1 MREPAASVMT
11 CRDSSQII
19 HPPPRNTV
27 KRRSLLSLIPLVAAG
42 PALSACGSTSSDG
55 GGSAAGAPSAGD
67 SSAGAAASPTPHVA
81 PTVSDMT
88 TPPKEFGIRD
98 SLPDIIKQMSMR
110 HVSNRYAAASI
121 SSYAEG
127 AYAYYVDLADL
138 TTREIGVEAGTG
150 DYRTTI
156 VDEYSSN
163 TGATTPG
170 AAYVM
175 NPGPMIVDDEFGYI
189 LTGLTKNAAGG
200 KPETHAIDMVKIS
213 LIDGSVSSKATLWDD
228 VNPKQAGSGEVSF
241 SSDSSALIITCDR
254 RCISLSTGDLSVLQ
268 QPDMGTRE
276 IIGDFLGSYDTKT
289 GYTLTSLIDG
299 STLTYSDKQVPLR
312 AFGKWLYIGNVGG
325 VFEITSVTAV
335 DTTTKAEVVITDT
348 IPESTKYSTGGEGM
362 LSTKF
367 IGEYLVTCTPD
378 AFDVRRPG
386 DATAMLSLKADGGK
400 EIPNKAT
407 IFGDVIYTASG
418 YQKIRLLSLST
429 GEELSS
435 VAFPLDSLEQVNHF
449 GAFGN
454 SGTDGNVFIPATA
467 W

>member
-1 MREPAASVMT
+1 M
-11 CRDSSQII
+11 
-19 HPPPRNTV
+19 
-27 KRRSLLSLIPLVAAG
+27 
-42 PALSACGSTSSDG
+42 
-55 GGSAAGAPSAGD
+55 
-67 SSAGAAASPTPHVA
+67 
-81 PTVSDMT
+81 
-88 TPPKEFGIRD
+88 
-98 SLPDIIKQMSMR
+98 
-110 HVSNRYAAASI
+110 
-121 SSYAEG
+121 
-127 AYAYYVDLADL
+127 DLADL
-138 TTREIGVEAGTG
+138 TVREIGVEAGTG

-156 VDEYSSN
+156 VDEDSSN

-175 NPGPMIVDDEFGYI
+175 NPGPMIVDDEFGYV

-213 LIDGSVSSKATLWDD
+213 LIDGSVNSKTTLWDD
-228 VNPKQAGSGEVSF
+228 VDPKQASNGEVSF

-254 RCISLSTGDLSVLQ
+254 RCISLSTGDLSILQ

-276 IIGDFLGSYDTKT
+276 VIGDFLGAYDTKT

-325 VFEITSVTAV
+325 IFELTSVTAV
-335 DTTTKAEVVITDT
+335 DTTTKTEVPITDT
-348 IPESTKYSTGGEGM
+348 IPGSTEYSTGGEGM
-362 LSTKF
+362 RSTKLV
-367 IGEYLVTCTPD
+367 GEYLVTCTPD

-386 DATAMLSLKADGGK
+386 DATAMLSLKADSGK
-400 EIPNKAT
+400 KLPSKAT
-407 IFGDVIYTASG
+407 IFGDVIYTTSG
-418 YQKIRLLSLST
+418 YQKIQLLSLST

-435 VAFPLDSLEQVNHF
+435 TAFPLDSVEQVNHF

-454 SGTDGNVFIPATA
+454 SGTDGSVFIPATA

>member
-1 MREPAASVMT
+1 M
-11 CRDSSQII
+11 
-19 HPPPRNTV
+19 
-27 KRRSLLSLIPLVAAG
+27 KRRSLLSLLPLVAAG

-55 GGSAAGAPSAGD
+55 GGSDGGGSAAGD

-88 TPPKEFGIRD
+88 TPPKEFGTQD
-98 SLPDIIKQMSMR
+98 SLSEDLKRMSMKC
-110 HVSNRYAAASI
+110 VSNRYAASA
-121 SSYAEG
+121 AR
-127 AYAYYVDLADL
+127 YVDLADL
-138 TTREIGVEAGTG
+138 TVREIDVEAGTG

-156 VDEYSSN
+156 IDEN
-163 TGATTPG
+163 TPVTSETTPG

-175 NPGPMIVDDEFGYI
+175 QPGAMIVDDEFGYV

-213 LIDGSVSSKATLWDD
+213 LIDGSVSSKKTLWDD
-228 VNPKQAGSGEVSF
+228 VDPKQVSDGKVSF
-241 SSDSSALIITCDR
+241 SSDTSALIITCDR
-254 RCISLSTGDLSVLQ
+254 RCISLSTGDLSILQ
-268 QPDMGTRE
+268 QPDMGTRDV
-276 IIGDFLGSYDTKT
+276 IGDFLGAYDTKT

-325 VFEITSVTAV
+325 IFELTSVTAV
-335 DTTTKAEVVITDT
+335 DTTTKTEVPITDT
-348 IPESTKYSTGGEGM
+348 IPGSTEYSTGGGGM
-362 LSTKF
+362 RSTKLV
-367 IGEYLVTCTPD
+367 GEYLVTCTPD

-386 DATAMLSLKADGGK
+386 DATAMLSLKADSGK
-400 EIPNKAT
+400 KLPSKAT
-407 IFGDVIYTASG
+407 IFGDVIYTTSG
-418 YQKIRLLSLST
+418 YQKIQLLSLST

-435 VAFPLDSLEQVNHF
+435 TAFPLDSVEQVNHF

-454 SGTDGNVFIPATA
+454 SGTDGSVFIPATA

>member
-1 MREPAASVMT
+1 M
-11 CRDSSQII
+11 
-19 HPPPRNTV
+19 
-27 KRRSLLSLIPLVAAG
+27 KRRSLLSLLPLVAAG
-42 PALSACGSTSSDG
+42 PALSACGSTSSGGGGSDG
-55 GGSAAGAPSAGD
+55 GGSAAGD

-88 TPPKEFGIRD
+88 TPPKEFGTQD
-98 SLPDIIKQMSMR
+98 SLSEIIKQMSMR
-110 HVSNRYAAASI
+110 YVSNRYAAASI
-121 SSYAEG
+121 SSYADG

-170 AAYVM
+170 ANYVM
-175 NPGPMIVDDEFGYI
+175 TPGPMIVDDEFGYI
-189 LTGLTKNAAGG
+189 LTSLTKSATGG
-200 KPETHAIDMVKIS
+200 KPETHTIDMVKIS
-213 LIDGSVSSKATLWDD
+213 LIDGSVSSKTTLWDD
-228 VNPKQAGSGEVSF
+228 VDPKQVSDGKVSF
-241 SSDSSALIITCDR
+241 SSDASALIITCDR
-254 RCISLSTGDLSVLQ
+254 RCVSLSTGDLSILQ
-268 QPDMGTRE
+268 QPDMGTRDV
-276 IIGDFLGSYDTKT
+276 IGDFLGAYDTKT

-299 STLTYSDKQVPLR
+299 STLNYSDKQIPLR

-325 VFEITSVTAV
+325 IFEITSVTAV
-335 DTTTKAEVVITDT
+335 DTTTKTEVPITDT
-348 IPESTKYSTGGEGM
+348 IPESTEYSAGGEGM
-362 LSTKF
+362 TSTKL

-400 EIPNKAT
+400 KLPDSDPTKTT
-407 IFGDVIYTASG
+407 IFGDVIYTLSG

-435 VAFPLDSLEQVNHF
+435 TAFPLDSVEQVNHF
-449 GAFGN
+449 GAFG
-454 SGTDGNVFIPATA
+454 SAGVAGKGNEFIPATA

>member
-1 MREPAASVMT
+1 M
-11 CRDSSQII
+11 
-19 HPPPRNTV
+19 
-27 KRRSLLSLIPLVAAG
+27 KRRSLLSLLPLVAAG
-42 PALSACGSTSSDG
+42 PALSACGSTSSG
-55 GGSAAGAPSAGD
+55 GEGSAAGAPSAGD

-88 TPPKEFGIRD
+88 TPPKEFGTQD
-98 SLPDIIKQMSMR
+98 SLPEIIKRMSIEYL
-110 HVSNRYAAASI
+110 SNRYAAGSI
-121 SSYAEG
+121 GFMEG
-127 AYAYYVDLADL
+127 IHSYYVDLADF
-138 TTREIGVEAGTG
+138 TVSEIHIEAGSG

-156 VDEYSSN
+156 VDTDAPISS
-163 TGATTPG
+163 ATTPG

-175 NPGPMIVDDEFGYI
+175 NPGPMIVDDEFGYV

-213 LIDGSVSSKATLWDD
+213 LIDGSVNSKTTLWDD
-228 VNPKQAGSGEVSF
+228 VDPKQASNGEVSF

-254 RCISLSTGDLSVLQ
+254 RCISLSTGDLSILQ

-276 IIGDFLGSYDTKT
+276 VIGDFLGAYDTKT

-325 VFEITSVTAV
+325 IFELTSVTAV
-335 DTTTKAEVVITDT
+335 DTTTKTEVPITDT
-348 IPESTKYSTGGEGM
+348 IPESTEYSTGGEGM
-362 LSTKF
+362 LPTKL

-386 DATAMLSLKADGGK
+386 DATAMLSLKAEGGK
-400 EIPNKAT
+400 KLPNEAT

-418 YQKIRLLSLST
+418 YQKIQLLSLST

-435 VAFPLDSLEQVNHF
+435 TAFPLDSVEQVNHF

-454 SGTDGNVFIPATA
+454 SGTDGSVFIPATA

>member
-11 CRDSSQII
+11 HRDSSQII

-67 SSAGAAASPTPHVA
+67 SSAGAAASATPHVA

-88 TPPKEFGIRD
+88 TPPKEFGTRD
-98 SLPDIIKQMSMR
+98 SLPEPLKRMPVKC
-110 HVSNRYAAASI
+110 VSNRYAASAAS
-121 SSYAEG
+121 
-127 AYAYYVDLADL
+127 YVDLADL
-138 TTREIGVEAGTG
+138 TVREIDVEAGTG
-150 DYRTTI
+150 DYRTVI
-156 VDEYSSN
+156 VDEDSFN

-175 NPGPMIVDDEFGYI
+175 NPGPMIVDDEFGYV

-213 LIDGSVSSKATLWDD
+213 LIDGSVSSKTTLWDD
-228 VNPKQAGSGEVSF
+228 VDPKQASNGEVSF

-254 RCISLSTGDLSVLQ
+254 HCISLSTGDLSILQ

-276 IIGDFLGSYDTKT
+276 VIGDFLGAYDTKT

-325 VFEITSVTAV
+325 IFEITSVTAV
-335 DTTTKAEVVITDT
+335 DTTTKTEVPITDT
-348 IPESTKYSTGGEGM
+348 IPESTEYSTGGEGM
-362 LSTKF
+362 QFTKL

-386 DATAMLSLKADGGK
+386 DATAILSLKADGGK
-400 EIPNKAT
+400 KLPDKAT
-407 IFGDVIYTASG
+407 IFGDVIYTTSG
-418 YQKIRLLSLST
+418 YQKIQLLSLST
-429 GEELSS
+429 GEELSNT
-435 VAFPLDSLEQVNHF
+435 AFPLDSVEQVNHF

-454 SGTDGNVFIPATA
+454 SGTDGSVFVPATA

>member
-1 MREPAASVMT
+1 M
-11 CRDSSQII
+11 
-19 HPPPRNTV
+19 
-27 KRRSLLSLIPLVAAG
+27 KRRSLLSLLPLVAAG

-55 GGSAAGAPSAGD
+55 EGSAAGDSSAGD

-88 TPPKEFGIRD
+88 TPPKEFGTRD
-98 SLPDIIKQMSMR
+98 SLSDDLKRMFMKC
-110 HVSNRYAAASI
+110 VSNRYAAASI

-127 AYAYYVDLADL
+127 TYAYYVDLADL
-138 TTREIGVEAGTG
+138 TVREIGVEAGTG

-156 VDEYSSN
+156 VDEDSSN

-200 KPETHAIDMVKIS
+200 KPETHAIDIVKIS
-213 LIDGSVSSKATLWDD
+213 LIDGSVSSKTTLWDD
-228 VNPKQAGSGEVSF
+228 VDPKQVSDGKVSF
-241 SSDSSALIITCDR
+241 SSDASALIITCDR
-254 RCISLSTGDLSVLQ
+254 RCISLSTGDLSILQ

-276 IIGDFLGSYDTKT
+276 VIGDFLGAYDTKT

-299 STLTYSDKQVPLR
+299 STLTYSDKQLPLR

-325 VFEITSVTAV
+325 IFELTSVTAV
-335 DTTTKAEVVITDT
+335 DTTTKTEVPITDT
-348 IPESTKYSTGGEGM
+348 IPGSTEYSTGGEGM
-362 LSTKF
+362 RSTKLV
-367 IGEYLVTCTPD
+367 GEYLVTCTPD

-400 EIPNKAT
+400 KLPDKAT
-407 IFGDVIYTASG
+407 IFGDVIYTLSG
-418 YQKIRLLSLST
+418 YQKIQLLSLST

-435 VAFPLDSLEQVNHF
+435 TAFPLDSVEQVNHF

-454 SGTDGNVFIPATA
+454 SGTDGSVFIPATA